1 MPAVDDPAYGTVVWV
16 DADAMRSRLSDE
28 ADRLLAALDEI
39 HDIEEVWVIG
49 SATGEHRRVHAN
61 SDIDLV
67 VVQRTELD
75 GVERALALRHA
86 LAPRE
91 ALDLFVYPAGV
102 RQRWAVREPRPA
114 TRPAPAVSRDPAA
127 EGARWLA

>member
-1 MPAVDDPAYGTVVWV
+1 MAAVDDPAYGTVVWV

-61 SDIDLV
+61 
-67 VVQRTELD
+67 
-75 GVERALALRHA
+75 
-86 LAPRE
+86 
-91 ALDLFVYPAGV
+91 
-102 RQRWAVREPRPA
+102 
-114 TRPAPAVSRDPAA
+114 PAA